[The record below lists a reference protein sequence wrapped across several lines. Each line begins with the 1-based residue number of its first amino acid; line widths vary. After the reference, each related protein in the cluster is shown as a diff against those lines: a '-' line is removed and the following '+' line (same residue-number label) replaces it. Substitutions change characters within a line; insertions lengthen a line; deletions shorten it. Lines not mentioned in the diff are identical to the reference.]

1 MKKILFWTVLAL
13 LPGKMQAEDFATL
26 LQQIEQH
33 NPTLRAVRDGVEAE
47 KLENHTGLTLAD
59 PEVEFSHFWGRPAGV
74 GVRNDVSVSQTLDY
88 ATLSGMKRRMARSR
102 DELAEVGYE
111 ERRLQVLLE
120 ASQLMVEVVYLNRC
134 IAEHQKQQEEM
145 QHALKLSEKAYAEG
159 RITRLELNTPR
170 LALAEVHASL
180 CEEEMLR
187 EQALLRLRYL
197 NGGQEVTLQDTAY
210 SVPKSLGRG
219 FLAVSRQREEAEQRV
234 AEQEVRMARS
244 AAVPQLTAGYA
255 SEMTQ
260 EEKFHGF
267 TLGMNVPLWSNRR
280 NVKRAKAQLA
290 AARSEQQDALLR
302 LKYEYEAKKARTER
316 LRAYA
321 ASLAGQLTSLSS
333 KEILHAA
340 FQRGDVSAL
349 DYYVEIKSDYE
360 LRQKFFEAE
369 RDWQLAEVELAFS
382 S

>member
-1 MKKILFWTVLAL
+1 
-13 LPGKMQAEDFATL
+13 
-26 LQQIEQH
+26 
-33 NPTLRAVRDGVEAE
+33 
-47 KLENHTGLTLAD
+47 
-59 PEVEFSHFWGRPAGV
+59 
-74 GVRNDVSVSQTLDY
+74 
-88 ATLSGMKRRMARSR
+88 
-102 DELAEVGYE
+102 
-111 ERRLQVLLE
+111 
-120 ASQLMVEVVYLNRC
+120 
-134 IAEHQKQQEEM
+134 
-145 QHALKLSEKAYAEG
+145 
-159 RITRLELNTPR
+159 
-170 LALAEVHASL
+170 
-180 CEEEMLR
+180 
-187 EQALLRLRYL
+187 
-197 NGGQEVTLQDTAY
+197 
-210 SVPKSLGRG
+210 
-219 FLAVSRQREEAEQRV
+219 
-234 AEQEVRMARS
+234 MARS

-302 LKYEYEAKKARTER
+302 LKYEYEAKRARAER

-321 ASLAGQLTSLSS
+321 ASLAGQLISLSS